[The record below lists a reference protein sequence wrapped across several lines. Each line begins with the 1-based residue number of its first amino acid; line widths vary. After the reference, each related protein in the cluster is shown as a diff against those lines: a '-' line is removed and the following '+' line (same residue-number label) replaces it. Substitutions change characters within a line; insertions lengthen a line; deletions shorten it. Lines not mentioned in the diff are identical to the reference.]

1 MILFFAPVRWGE
13 NYWLKYV
20 DVIKFTH
27 THLKA
32 IKLKPAAAAC
42 AALRLQTKPSAQRAA
57 NREARIVLIML
68 ILGLAISL
76 AACNSQPKSSAI
88 KTPQGERIAA
98 TLLPT
103 RRATSTPEPEQT
115 PAASRTA
122 SGSES
127 PTTSPTSI
135 ASLTATPSAQAC
147 QERVGRIET
156 GVVRSDLLRLPMEF
170 RIYLPPCYSQHPKA
184 RYPVLYLIH
193 GQNYNDDQWDRLGAD
208 ETANRLITGGE
219 AAPFIIVMPRD
230 RNWSQPT
237 EDNFGRVVV
246 ESLIP
251 LIDANYRTLAEREG
265 RAIGGLSRGAGWA
278 IHLGLSHWELFSAIG
293 AHSLPLFW
301 TDLAHLREWIAAIP
315 SEALPRI
322 YMDLGDKERPQI
334 AKSANYF
341 EQLLTELGIPHEWH
355 LYPGYHEE
363 AYWKLHLEEY
373 LRWYAE
379 GWQEP

>member
-32 IKLKPAAAAC
+32 IKLKPAATAC
-42 AALRLQTKPSAQRAA
+42 AA
-57 NREARIVLIML
+57 NRGARIVLIRL

-76 AACNSQPKSSAI
+76 AACNSQPESSAI
-88 KTPQGERIAA
+88 KTPQGERVAA
-98 TLLPT
+98 TLFPT
-103 RRATSTPEPEQT
+103 PRATSTPEPEQT
-115 PAASRTA
+115 LAASRTA
-122 SGSES
+122 SRTANHTASELEA
-127 PTTSPTSI
+127 PTTSPTPL
-135 ASLTATPSAQAC
+135 ASQTATPSAQAC

-170 RIYLPPCYSQHPKA
+170 RIYLPPCYSQDPKA

-208 ETANRLITGGE
+208 ETANRLITGGD
-219 AAPFIIVMPRD
+219 APPFIIVMPRD

-315 SEALPRI
+315 PEALPRI